1 MVWTEREENE
11 MGKTVIEKIV
21 EHNTGRSVKPGDIVT
36 VNVDRVMIHDIFI
49 PFVAE
54 KFKEMGFEK
63 LWDPD
68 KVVLIYDHLVPA
80 SQLDD
85 TRHFHVGDAFAAK
98 YGMTHVHR
106 SDGICHQL
114 MTEAGYV
121 KPGDV
126 TFGTDSH
133 TTTYG
138 CVGAFSSGIGYTEM
152 ASILGT
158 GTMWIRVP
166 ETIKVVI
173 NGKLP
178 ENVMSKDVILRLIG
192 DLGADGA
199 TYKAL
204 EFSGSA
210 VESMTVASRMTISNM
225 AIEAGAKCALF
236 TPDEKTAEYCD
247 VTLNDYQKSLF
258 GDPDANYCRVMEY
271 NAEDFVPVMACP
283 SQVDKIRNVSGLE
296 GTEIDQVFIGSC
308 TNGRLEDLA
317 AAAEVLKGKK
327 VAKFVKLIVTPAS
340 RKIYRQA
347 ADLGILETLAESGAM
362 ITHPGCGLCC
372 GRAGGILTDGER
384 VVATNN
390 RNFLGRMGT
399 SKVRSISPPRERLR
413 HVQWPVRSFVRNR
426 KNASTTVSKSSI
438 CRYHPIE
445 IQNPVIRISRSHTL
459 RLSLITGFYI

>member
-1 MVWTEREENE
+1 
-11 MGKTVIEKIV
+11 MGKTIIEKIISR
-21 EHNTGRSVKPGDIVT
+21 NTGIENVKPGDIVT

-49 PFVAE
+49 PFVAD
-54 KFKEMGFEK
+54 KFEEMGFTK

-80 SQLDD
+80 SQIDD
-85 TRHFHVGDAFAAK
+85 TRHFQRGNAFAAK
-98 YGMTHVHR
+98 YGMKNVHR

-121 KPGDV
+121 KPGNIV
-126 TFGTDSH
+126 FGTDSH

-158 GTMWIRVP
+158 GTMWIKVP

-173 NGKLP
+173 EGELP

-199 TYKAL
+199 TYRAL
-204 EFSGSA
+204 EFTGSA
-210 VESMTVASRMTISNM
+210 VKKMSVASRMTMSNM

-236 TPDEKTAEYCD
+236 TPDEKTAEYCEIE
-247 VTLNDYQKSLF
+247 LNDFQKSLV
-258 GDPDANYCRVMEY
+258 GDEDAKYLKTVTYR
-271 NAEDFVPVMACP
+271 AEDLVPVMACP
-283 SQVDKIRNVSGLE
+283 SQVDKIRDVSTLE

-317 AAAEVLKGKK
+317 AAAEVLKGQK
-327 VAKFVKLIVTPAS
+327 VADYVKLIVTPAS

-347 ADLGILETLAESGAM
+347 IELGILDTLAEAGAM

-372 GRAGGILTDGER
+372 GRAGGILTDGES

-399 SKVRSISPPRERLR
+399 SKVEIYLASP
-413 HVQWPVRSFVRNR
+413 
-426 KNASTTVSKSSI
+426 KTAAACAIAGKIVSPK
-438 CRYHPIE
+438 
-445 IQNPVIRISRSHTL
+445 
-459 RLSLITGFYI
+459 

>member
-1 MVWTEREENE
+1 

-85 TRHFHVGDAFAAK
+85 TRHFHVGDEFAAK

-126 TFGTDSH
+126 AFGTDSH

-178 ENVMSKDVILRLIG
+178 ENVMSKDIILRLIG

-210 VESMTVASRMTISNM
+210 VENMTVASRMTISNM

-236 TPDEKTAEYCD
+236 TPDEKTAEYCN

-258 GDPDANYCRVMEY
+258 GDADANYCCVMEY

-283 SQVDKIRNVSGLE
+283 SQVDKIRNVSELE

-399 SKVRSISPPRERLR
+399 SKVQIYLASPRTAAACAVAGKIVCPE
-413 HVQWPVRSFVRNR
+413 
-426 KNASTTVSKSSI
+426 
-438 CRYHPIE
+438 
-445 IQNPVIRISRSHTL
+445 
-459 RLSLITGFYI
+459 

>member
-1 MVWTEREENE
+1 
-11 MGKTVIEKIV
+11 MGETVIEKIIRNNV
-21 EHNTGRSVKPGDIVT
+21 GHTVKPGDIVT

-54 KFKEMGFEK
+54 KFEEMGFKK

-85 TRHFHVGDAFAAK
+85 TRHFHVGDAFAEK
-98 YGMTHVHR
+98 YGMKNVHR

-121 KPGDV
+121 KPGNIV
-126 TFGTDSH
+126 FGTDSH

-158 GTMWIRVP
+158 GTMWIKVP

-173 NGKLP
+173 DGELP
-178 ENVMSKDVILRLIG
+178 ANVMSKDVILRLIG

-199 TYKAL
+199 TYRAL
-204 EFSGSA
+204 EFTGSA
-210 VESMTVASRMTISNM
+210 VKNMSVASRMTIANM

-236 TPDEKTAEYCD
+236 TPDEKTAEYCEIE
-247 VTLNDYQKSLF
+247 LNDFQKSLV
-258 GDPDANYCRVMEY
+258 GDGDAAYLKTMTYRG
-271 NAEDFVPVMACP
+271 EDFVPVMACP
-283 SQVDKIRNVSGLE
+283 SQVDKIRDVSTLE

-317 AAAEVLKGKK
+317 AAAAVLTGKK
-327 VAKFVKLIVTPAS
+327 VADYVKLIVTPAS

-347 ADLGILETLAESGAM
+347 IELGILDTLAEAGAM

-399 SKVRSISPPRERLR
+399 SKVEIYLASPKTAAACA
-413 HVQWPVRSFVRNR
+413 VAG
-426 KNASTTVSKSSI
+426 KIVSPK
-438 CRYHPIE
+438 
-445 IQNPVIRISRSHTL
+445 
-459 RLSLITGFYI
+459 